1 MTTVSKVNILVVDD
15 RPANLMAL
23 TETLAPLKQN
33 VVKAISADEA
43 LKHLLQQEFAV
54 ILLDVQMPGMNGF
67 ELAKI
72 IHSRPATCHTPILF
86 LTAINRDAMYILKGY
101 SLGAVDYLLKPLI
114 PEIILAKVSVFVDL
128 FQKNAEL
135 KRQAEELRTAYNILQ
150 VKEQEIN
157 RINHNHQLILNAV
170 GEGIYGVD
178 YQGKTTFLNPAAAKM
193 LGYTI
198 EEAIGK
204 PECSILNSKVG
215 KNGDRAF
222 KCPICASLK
231 DGLVHYNDRAEFQR
245 KDGSYFPVEY
255 ICTPI
260 LEQHEIIGAV
270 ITFKDI
276 TERRNIER
284 MKDEFISVASHELR
298 TPLTTIQGS
307 LKLLARGVYD
317 GKPEK
322 AKEMLE
328 VALRGTD
335 RMIRLTND
343 LLDLQRLTTGK
354 YNLNKQLCIASD
366 LIQQAIADVQRF
378 GDLSKV
384 TLQVY
389 PISVQV
395 WADPNAIVQTLTNLL
410 SNAIKFSPAN
420 TTVWL
425 SAEVIES
432 HERFARSFQS
442 KIALPC
448 VLFKIEDRGRG
459 IPAEKLEIIF
469 ERFQQIDVS
478 DSREKGGSGLGL
490 AICKSIVQQHGGS
503 IWAESILGQGS
514 IFYFTLPLTLDFG
527 QKEMELKLDC
537 GTRY

>member
-1 MTTVSKVNILVVDD
+1 MTTLSKANILLVDD

-23 TETLAPLKQN
+23 AETLAPLEQN
-33 VVKAISADEA
+33 VVKAISAEEA

-72 IHSRPATCHTPILF
+72 IHSRPATSHTPILF

-101 SLGAVDYLLKPLI
+101 SLGAVDYLLKPII
-114 PEIILAKVSVFVDL
+114 PEIILAKVSVFIDL

-135 KRQAEELRTAYNILQ
+135 KRQAEELRIANNILQ
-150 VKEQEIN
+150 AKQQEIN

-193 LGYTI
+193 LGY
-198 EEAIGK
+198 ASSDVIGK
-204 PECSILNSKVG
+204 TECLILNSKVG
-215 KNGDRAF
+215 NNRDRAD
-222 KCPICASLK
+222 KCPICASLE
-231 DGLVHYNDRAEFQR
+231 DGSVHYNDSAEFQR

-255 ICTPI
+255 ISTPI
-260 LEQHEIIGAV
+260 LERDKIVGAV

-298 TPLTTIQGS
+298 TPLSTIHGS
-307 LKLLARGVYD
+307 LTLLTRGVYD
-317 GKPEK
+317 RKPEK
-322 AKEMLE
+322 AKEMLK
-328 VALRGTD
+328 VAVRGTD

-354 YNLNKQLCIASD
+354 YILDKQFCIASD
-366 LIQQAIADVQRF
+366 LMQQAISDVQN
-378 GDLSKV
+378 LAENSEIK
-384 TLQVY
+384 LQVD

-395 WADPNAIVQTLTNLL
+395 WAAPNAIVQTLTNLL

-420 TTVWL
+420 TTVSL
-425 SAEVIES
+425 SAEVIET
-432 HERFARSFQS
+432 HERLPRELEP
-442 KIALPC
+442 KISLPC

-459 IPAEKLEIIF
+459 IPADKLEIIF

-490 AICKSIVQQHGGS
+490 AICKNIVQQHGGS

-514 IFYFTLPLTLDFG
+514 IFYFTLPKVIQVLN
-527 QKEMELKLDC
+527 
-537 GTRY
+537 